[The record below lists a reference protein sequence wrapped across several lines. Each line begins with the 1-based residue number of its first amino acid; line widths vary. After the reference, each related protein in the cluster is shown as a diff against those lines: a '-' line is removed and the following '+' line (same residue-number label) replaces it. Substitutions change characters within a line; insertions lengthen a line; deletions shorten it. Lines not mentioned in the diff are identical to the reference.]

1 MGAICGRILYGAK
14 FKTMSGQWIPG
25 AVVLPTS
32 DPNNPA
38 PNPFLK
44 SGPPRNFKRELTAKQ
59 VRAAHNRVSDKRF
72 PTVNM
77 YLDEFTKE
85 LNIELQKQE

>member
-1 MGAICGRILYGAK
+1 
-14 FKTMSGQWIPG
+14 MSGQWQPDKAPI
-25 AVVLPTS
+25 S
-32 DPNNPA
+32 NFDPASPA
-38 PNPFLK
+38 
-44 SGPPRNFKRELTAKQ
+44 RNFRRQLTTKQ

-85 LNIELQKQE
+85 LNIELQKLE

>member
-1 MGAICGRILYGAK
+1 MPGRQEDLLVSVTIEAEKLLTQA
-14 FKTMSGQWIPG
+14 
-25 AVVLPTS
+25 
-32 DPNNPA
+32 
-38 PNPFLK
+38 
-44 SGPPRNFKRELTAKQ
+44 SGPPRNFKRELTTKQ

-85 LNIELQKQE
+85 LNIELQKEE